1 MASTKPLRLLFGPHR
16 RIVTAI
22 ATTVITLALGL
33 GLGLGL
39 KHHRH
44 HNASQAS
51 QSTQSL
57 PFLTPQTSN
66 NFTVGSIVDQSP
78 QDRKYNFTISLA
90 NGAPDGVNK
99 TMLVV
104 NGTSLC
110 PCRHCSSAVWCC
122 YDVPRPFWLLCVPGS
137 RPRRQF
143 GALHCFGSIERPRSR
158 SSVIVRLR
166 PVKGADRGRCSTA
179 FLPGGNHPPS
189 CNSPF
194 LDIINAEHQLLGM
207 YPGPTIEVNQGDR
220 LIVKVQNNLPNAT
233 SIHWHG
239 LVRGKTSLDSLSIL
253 TNGLSFKMAQIGM
266 MARQE

>member
-22 ATTVITLALGL
+22 ATTVIVLALALGL
-33 GLGLGL
+33 GFGLGL

-44 HNASQAS
+44 DASRAS

-66 NFTVGSIVDQSP
+66 NFTVGSVADQSP

-110 PCRHCSSAVWCC
+110 PCHHCSSAVWCWH
-122 YDVPRPFWLLCVPGS
+122 DMRRPFCLLFVPGS

-143 GALHCFGSIERPRSR
+143 GALYCFGQ
-158 SSVIVRLR
+158 V
-166 PVKGADRGRCSTA
+166 
-179 FLPGGNHPPS
+179 S
-189 CNSPF
+189 CP
-194 LDIINAEHQLLGM
+194 LKA
-207 YPGPTIEVNQGDR
+207 
-220 LIVKVQNNLPNAT
+220 
-233 SIHWHG
+233 
-239 LVRGKTSLDSLSIL
+239 
-253 TNGLSFKMAQIGM
+253 
-266 MARQE
+266 

>member
-22 ATTVITLALGL
+22 ATTVIVLALALGL

-110 PCRHCSSAVWCC
+110 PCRHCSSAVWCWH
-122 YDVPRPFWLLCVPGS
+122 DVPRPFWLLCVPGS

-158 SSVIVRLR
+158 SSVIVRFAPRQGGRSR
-166 PVKGADRGRCSTA
+166 PLLHGVSSGRES
-179 FLPGGNHPPS
+179 S
-189 CNSPF
+189 S
-194 LDIINAEHQLLGM
+194 
-207 YPGPTIEVNQGDR
+207 
-220 LIVKVQNNLPNAT
+220 
-233 SIHWHG
+233 
-239 LVRGKTSLDSLSIL
+239 SL
-253 TNGLSFKMAQIGM
+253 
-266 MARQE
+266 